1 MAVAQRR
8 REGTGSKEG
17 CLSVHGSLQGLCTK
31 SETDARPAEPDA
43 NPGAATRAQVERSG
57 DGGGGEESSF
67 CVPCVPRNKEKLE
80 PCRRREAG
88 REGGGG
94 EGLGRRARSART
106 PCIIKL
112 SSGRGGAPH
121 SPPKY
126 DLELLPVAGADDRR
140 ITVHGSWADR

>member
-1 MAVAQRR
+1 MSECAREPAGAVHQIGDRCAVGRAGR
-8 REGTGSKEG
+8 
-17 CLSVHGSLQGLCTK
+17 
-31 SETDARPAEPDA
+31 
-43 NPGAATRAQVERSG
+43 NPGAVTRAQVERSR

-112 SSGRGGAPH
+112 SSGRGGAPPR
-121 SPPKY
+121 PPKPSTPPRNMTWSY
-126 DLELLPVAGADDRR
+126 CRLPALMIEELQYMDHGRIDR
-140 ITVHGSWADR
+140 